1 MHSGS
6 WRADLH
12 REGEDGQR
20 TDKVRPALER
30 LAAGPDC
37 NRDACSALWPLSA
50 EELRGHRQVR
60 LCPLA
65 LCVAAQ
71 GFSTVCLLRTL
82 RTFGCMWYR
91 GCAVKT
97 CRAHQ

>member
-1 MHSGS
+1 MHGGS

-30 LAAGPDC
+30 LAADPDC
-37 NRDACSALWPLSA
+37 NRDTCSAFLASECGGIAGPQT
-50 EELRGHRQVR
+50 GQV
-60 LCPLA
+60 LLFDSVCGST
-65 LCVAAQ
+65 
-71 GFSTVCLLRTL
+71 GFLECLLLRTL
-82 RTFGCMWYR
+82 RTFGCIWYR

-97 CRAHQ
+97 YRAHQ

>member
-30 LAAGPDC
+30 LAADSDC
-37 NRDACSALWPLSA
+37 NRDTCSAFLASECGGIAGPQI
-50 EELRGHRQVR
+50 GQV
-60 LCPLA
+60 
-65 LCVAAQ
+65 
-71 GFSTVCLLRTL
+71 LLFDFVR
-82 RTFGCMWYR
+82 
-91 GCAVKT
+91 V
-97 CRAHQ
+97 